1 MTTNQRRAAVT
12 HLRAHYPVSDRRAC
26 RLVRLSRS
34 RWQYRSTR
42 LSDGPLAAALK
53 AKAEQRPRWGYRRL
67 ALLLRRDGWV
77 VNSKRVLRVYR
88 AEGLRL
94 RRRGRRK
101 QVSTA
106 RVPAFTR
113 PAHEGPNTQ
122 WTLDFITDA
131 FVTGRQFRT
140 LSVVDECTRECLVLH
155 PDVSLPSV
163 KVVAVLEAVVA
174 LRGAPE
180 RIVLDNGP
188 ELIARALDAWAY
200 TAGVELRHTRP
211 AKPVDNCYVESFHDK
226 FRDECLSMHWFL
238 DLADARAIIEAWR
251 EDYNTVRPHQS
262 LGNRTPAEYAMLL
275 SENLELESALTTLT

>member
-1 MTTNQRRAAVT
+1 VTTNQRRAAVT

-155 PDVSLPSV
+155 PDVSLPSA
-163 KVVAVLEAVVA
+163 KVVAALEAVVA

-180 RIVLDNGP
+180 RIVLDNALPSQSRVEGDSAIADALGVRRLGP
-188 ELIARALDAWAY
+188 CGGRATTGPTDP
-200 TAGVELRHTRP
+200 G
-211 AKPVDNCYVESFHDK
+211 SFH
-226 FRDECLSMHWFL
+226 
-238 DLADARAIIEAWR
+238 LAR
-251 EDYNTVRPHQS
+251 VPCS
-262 LGNRTPAEYAMLL
+262 P
-275 SENLELESALTTLT
+275 